1 MGKHRKSHSASSII
15 FSYDMTEDQNLIREI
30 LPSVSL
36 EKRESDDL
44 PSPPTSPFP
53 TADCSAVQTMQ
64 LTSDEVDTISQR
76 ITKAMQDAYRSKS
89 SGFVD
94 IVNLKTTTF
103 KTSSRKNSG
112 TKVTL
117 ITSFALTL
125 DFNLK

>member
-1 MGKHRKSHSASSII
+1 MGKHRKSHSESSII
-15 FSYDMTEDQNLIREI
+15 FTYDMTEDKNMTRDI

-36 EKRESDDL
+36 EKRESNDL

-76 ITKAMQDAYRSKS
+76 ITKAMQEAYRSKS
-89 SGFVD
+89 MGIVD
-94 IVNLKTTTF
+94 IVNLKNSTF
-103 KTSSRKNSG
+103 KTSSRKNSV

-117 ITSFALTL
+117 ITSFAYTL
-125 DFNLK
+125 CFKVK